1 MNKQKQ
7 KLENNTELHKIS
19 KNGSVEG
26 KKCCERQ
33 YTQPVLP
40 GCNLAV
46 RDTYF

>member
-26 KKCCERQ
+26 KKMLWETIYSAC
-33 YTQPVLP
+33 TTWL
-40 GCNLAV
+40 
-46 RDTYF
+46 